1 MDFIKT
7 IDLIKKYHIQTK
19 KKYGQNFLIDENII
33 NKIIDSSSIDKDT
46 GVIEIG
52 PGLGSLTNIL
62 INKAKKVL
70 CYEIDTNLVDI
81 LNKEYKKDNL
91 IIINTDFLKVDL
103 KNDINNYLKD
113 CKKII
118 VIGNLPYYITTPIL
132 MKLFEIEEIK
142 EYTLMMQKE
151 VALRILAKPN
161 TKEYSSL
168 SIITQIKSEINK
180 VLNVSKNVFIPK
192 PEVESIVLNFKIN
205 PDRYNISNLDE
216 FEVFLRNSFSQKR
229 KTLLNN
235 LYTSYNINKEEL
247 IKFLNLNNYNINIR
261 AEEISINDFINLFN
275 KFKGTYTNY

>member
-19 KKYGQNFLIDENII
+19 KKYWQNFLIDENII

>member
-275 KFKGTYTNY
+275 KFNETYTNY